1 MENRKM
7 HLIQCFL
14 PLYDNEKKKFPH
26 SMYAAECRTLREE
39 FGGLT
44 VYTRSPASGLW
55 EDREDGTMHD
65 DLIIYEVMAENLD
78 REWWR
83 NYRRHL
89 EDRFRQ
95 ERMIIRAHA
104 IELL

>member
-1 MENRKM
+1 M

-14 PLYDNEKKKFPH
+14 PLYDNEKNKFPQ
-26 SMYAAECRTLREE
+26 SMYAAECRTLKER

-55 EDREDGTMHD
+55 EDGEAGATRD

-78 REWWR
+78 RDWWR
-83 NYRRHL
+83 TYRRQL
-89 EDRFRQ
+89 EERFRQ